1 MNISC
6 DKATAICD
14 KSQYGEVTFRDR
26 LKLSL
31 HLFLCKKCGL
41 YSKQNG
47 VISKCL
53 KKHKEF
59 KKSMKCCLSE
69 DEKTAMEVTL
79 KDKNLN

>member
-1 MNISC
+1 MKISC

-14 KSQYGEVTFRDR
+14 KSQYGEATFWER

-31 HLFLCKKCGL
+31 HLVLCKRCGL
-41 YSKQNG
+41 YSKQNI
-47 VISKCL
+47 VLSKCL

-59 KKSMKCCLSE
+59 KKNIKCCLSE

-79 KDKNLN
+79 KDKKS